1 MKIFLHKRGSNQ
13 HVKIKKTPTVGPII
27 ALTLGLIVIAIIVVP
42 LGPNSKTR
50 LLQQFEFGQYPPV
63 VVAAEVHLPG
73 SIKEEKLEP
82 TKANI
87 VAYIMEVFGKY
98 GTHIGVQ
105 AIECFYSESG
115 LRAEAVNESNSNGT
129 IDRGVAQINSVHGM
143 SKEDAH
149 DFRKNIDMAEK
160 VFLRAG
166 KSFRPW
172 YGSRCN

>member
-13 HVKIKKTPTVGPII
+13 HKKIKKTPTLGP
-27 ALTLGLIVIAIIVVP
+27 ALAFVSGAFLLAGMVIP
-42 LGPNSKTR
+42 LGPDSNTKF
-50 LLQQFEFGQYPPV
+50 LNQFEFGQYPAL
-63 VVAAEVHLPG
+63 VVAAEAQLPG